1 MLLFGGTLVGA
12 KQSSGK
18 SQPQIKPQTASDVLT
33 PHTDVL
39 HRLTNHE
46 LRLLEELERTRS
58 QLQAEWRLK
67 VAAFEREQAA
77 NGGQQHDLQTVMH
90 SRTMELSPNQ
100 KTKAYLAHKHKLQQ
114 ETLIASLPRLSN
126 KMDVLPVLTTL
137 GETPFEIGLD
147 AQSKQ
152 QSHILPI
159 FRLPIVNV
167 NATATAMTTKQV
179 EALEEDRDRKQA
191 SETLGLSLEEIDR
204 LEEQLACSR
213 SSDPAQSIGRNQLSP
228 GRVEHRLPGLS
239 KRQIT
244 KSQRKP
250 AILTSSKR
258 SKNARLERS
267 DSLRKQLASALGN
280 VQQLTRLVR
289 DDIYLAQRIC
299 PASDLR
305 TSVRVAKESL
315 AASLTNTCL
324 VATALLQAVG
334 TRQSGIDFPALA
346 V

>member
-12 KQSSGK
+12 KQATGK
-18 SQPQIKPQTASDVLT
+18 PQPQIQPPADSGNAAHVLT

-58 QLQAEWRLK
+58 KLQAEWRLK

-77 NGGQQHDLQTVMH
+77 SCGLQHDLQSVMH

-100 KTKAYLAHKHKLQQ
+100 KAKSFLKHKLPH
-114 ETLIASLPRLSN
+114 ETLTASLPRLPS
-126 KMDVLPVLTTL
+126 KMDVLPVLTTV

-147 AQSKQ
+147 AQQ
-152 QSHILPI
+152 THILPI
-159 FRLPIVNV
+159 FRLPNVNV
-167 NATATAMTTKQV
+167 NATASAMAVKQV

-191 SETLGLSLEEIDR
+191 SETLGLSLEEIDL
-204 LEEQLACSR
+204 LEAQLVRSR
-213 SSDPAQSIGRNQLSP
+213 SSDPANRISPNQLSP
-228 GRVEHRLPGLS
+228 WRVEHKLPGLS
-239 KRQIT
+239 RHQNT
-244 KSQRKP
+244 KPERRH
-250 AILTSSKR
+250 ATLTTSSK
-258 SKNARLERS
+258 KNRNMRLERS

-289 DDIYLAQRIC
+289 DDIYFAQRIC

-305 TSVRVAKESL
+305 TSVRYL
-315 AASLTNTCL
+315 CN
-324 VATALLQAVG
+324 G
-334 TRQSGIDFPALA
+334 
-346 V
+346 